1 MAYCIPDRLPSKA
14 SRGEDRTFHI
24 LKKLPDNYL
33 VYYEPNISNRRP
45 DFIVIAPDMGVI
57 VIEVKGW
64 YIDDILYGNDSE
76 VVILD
81 NNLEKRATHP
91 LEQARQYMW
100 RLVKAC
106 QNNPHY
112 THLLH
117 QEEGPLKNKFKFP
130 FAHFVILS
138 NITQTQLKSK
148 LDNDLSLIFRPE
160 NTMTRDHLLKLEDA
174 PPEEIAQTLK
184 GYFDPYWEIDPLND
198 EEIDVLRAVVR
209 PEIII
214 SYLKTRGAVPES
226 VTESLKVLDRRQ
238 ENNSRKIGE
247 GHRILCGIAGSG
259 KTVLLIARARLIHDQ
274 QPEANILLL
283 CYNVSLA
290 LYLKHV
296 LKDYPRI
303 KVTHFDGW
311 AKWNGVSRYT
321 EDPATGKVETDENL
335 GERLSHHLNT
345 RLGDFRKY
353 DAILI
358 DEAQDFHPKWF
369 SCVLVAMKDPYDGD
383 LLIVCDGNQGIR
395 PIEGVSWK
403 SLGIRA
409 QGRTIHRALD
419 LDKNYR
425 NTQEIL
431 KLASLFAVK
440 ESRFDEDTFGIIP
453 VNPEQAIRTGKKP
466 FVIQGVDHR
475 DECLKT
481 IHIVKDLLEGKL
493 PDGTITAVHQP
504 KDIGILYRKASSK
517 DKELLKELISELSQ
531 IAPIVWV
538 SEGYYSRS
546 RVLEGGIKLQT
557 VDSAKGL
564 QYKTVII
571 LWADAFSP
579 FHEEDLDL
587 ERRRLY
593 VALTRAEENVI
604 ISYSKTNDFVDIIR
618 NSDFITEIPTT

>member
-1 MAYCIPDRLPSKA
+1 MAECIPDRLPSRA
-14 SRGEDRTFHI
+14 SKGEERTFHI

-33 VYYEPNISNRRP
+33 IYYEPNIANRRP
-45 DFIVIAPDMGVI
+45 DFIVIAPDLGVI

-64 YIDDILYGNDSE
+64 YIDDILQGNDSE
-76 VVILD
+76 IVYLD

-112 THLLH
+112 IHLLH

-160 NTMTRDHLLKLEDA
+160 NTMTRDLLLKLENASSD
-174 PPEEIAQTLK
+174 EISGTLRP
-184 GYFDPYWEIDPLND
+184 YFDPFWEIDPLTE
-198 EEIDVLRAVVR
+198 EEIDVLRAVIR

-214 SYLKTRGAVPES
+214 SYLKSREKISEPGV
-226 VTESLKVLDRRQ
+226 ESLKVLDRRQ

-247 GHRILCGIAGSG
+247 GHRILCGVAGSG

-274 QPEANILLL
+274 QPDANILLL
-283 CYNVSLA
+283 CYNVSLS
-290 LYLKHV
+290 LYLKHI

-311 AKWNGVSRYT
+311 AKFNGVSRYT
-321 EDPATGKVETDENL
+321 EDPATGKVEKDEHL
-335 GERLSHHLNT
+335 GERLFNHLNS

-358 DEAQDFHPKWF
+358 DEAQDFHPNWF
-369 SCVLVAMKDPYDGD
+369 SCILLAMTDPYDGD

-409 QGRTIHRALD
+409 QGRTLHRALD

-440 ESRFDEDTFGIIP
+440 ESNFDEDSFGIIP
-453 VNPEQAIRTGKKP
+453 VNPDQAIRKGKKP
-466 FVIQGVDHR
+466 FLIQGVDHR
-475 DECLKT
+475 DECQKT
-481 IHIVKDLLEGKL
+481 IQIVKSLLEGKL
-493 PDGTITAVHQP
+493 PNESTTIPHQP
-504 KDIGILYRKASSK
+504 EDIGILYRKASYK

-531 IAPIVWV
+531 IAPVVWV

-564 QYKTVII
+564 QYKTVIV

-593 VALTRAEENVI
+593 VALTRAEEDLI
-604 ISYSKTNDFVDIIR
+604 ISYSDTNDFVDVMR
-618 NSDFITEIPTT
+618 SSDLITELSSP